1 MALPSTHQLMEPPT
15 RMFQSTGLPT
25 SHNFQLTS
33 LMKPSQ
39 LLTTFQL
46 FANQT
51 LQCAKESQI
60 HSICPTSET
69 LMMHWPPLLLSEV
82 LWSLSLSSRHSFL
95 LPVSAFAAASATRCF
110 ASQKRS
116 NKPLLL
122 RKLKKL
128 HHPKEVCHKEVWVT
142 PQHQCTT
149 QE

>member
-15 RMFQSTGLPT
+15 RMFQSGGLHT
-25 SHNFQLTS
+25 NLNSQLTL

-39 LLTTFQL
+39 LLTTFLL

-82 LWSLSLSSRHSFL
+82 LWSPSLSLRHSFL
-95 LPVSAFAAASATRCF
+95 LPASAFAAASAIRCF
-110 ASQKRS
+110 VSQKRS

-128 HHPKEVCHKEVWVT
+128 LQSKEVCLKEAWVC
-142 PQHQCTT
+142 QWHQCTT